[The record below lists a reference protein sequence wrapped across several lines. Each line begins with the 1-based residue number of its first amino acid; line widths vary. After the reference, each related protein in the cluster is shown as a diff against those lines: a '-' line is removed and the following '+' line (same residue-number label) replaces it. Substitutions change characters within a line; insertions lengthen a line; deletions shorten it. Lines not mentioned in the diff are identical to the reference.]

1 MDIAKNS
8 RRKKEL
14 LDILSLIEEN
24 KAKTLIPLVDE
35 ICYLET
41 TLQKLR
47 KFSSIEISDT
57 GKTRI
62 TAAGKQYKEYFQSY
76 TNALKVIQSAL
87 LKFSVEGEDAF
98 DEWLKKN
105 DLS

>member
-1 MDIAKNS
+1 MSKEGK
-8 RRKKEL
+8 RKKEL
-14 LDILSLIEEN
+14 LEILSNIDDG
-24 KAKTLIPLVDE
+24 KIKTLYPLVDE
-35 ICYLET
+35 VCYLEK

-47 KFSSIEISDT
+47 RLPSIEISDT

-98 DEWLKKN
+98 DEWLKNN
-105 DLS
+105 DIS